1 MSSFSPSSP
10 SFVDFWIINRLKK
23 ENSVSL
29 VIMADE
35 YAKERNISKRSA
47 RRVLERHLKL
57 LIENGIV
64 ERLPTYPVSFKLKKL
79 PIQYLL
85 PQTKNFRLND
95 SFDLSLNNHNS
106 KTFELNANH
115 KQKLQ
120 ELRKKGLRVITLANA
135 FRQKGLLTAQHKV
148 SIRPGTREHSDIAF
162 LYKENVKEWDRSVMV
177 FMNDDEEFMITNVRT
192 RFNDEKKALWNYLKS
207 EKALKIAFKRHK
219 DAIMITLT
227 IPHIFPLVIPLENL
241 ENNGKIIGFI
251 PLQDSIITKL
261 KNNML
266 AWLRRIWKG
275 RKIETFTAY
284 EYHTDYNLH
293 IHILI
298 FGIPYLI
305 DWSRRMKG
313 KEALT
318 YYLDNYNIP
327 LPSELETKMKEGKLE
342 PKDKTLISK
351 HIFTALLDM
360 WLQKIL
366 VRFGSALKT
375 NLLQAYLEYKR
386 KEKIQGPINEIHRIR
401 KGKWK
406 GKPPKDAIEEYS
418 SGAAYRKVL
427 SPKQYVLKYVTKM
440 AYAIAQG
447 GNVEE
452 KDQAKVFGYWLF
464 GKRFN
469 SYSPSLLPKKKKE
482 LKIPYWHFVG
492 VFNQLDIPD
501 YVTDNL
507 ILDLT

>member
-1 MSSFSPSSP
+1 
-10 SFVDFWIINRLKK
+10 
-23 ENSVSL
+23 
-29 VIMADE
+29 MAED
-35 YAKERNISKRSA
+35 YAKERGISKRSA
-47 RRVLERHLKL
+47 RRVLERHLKAL
-57 LIENGIV
+57 VENGIV
-64 ERLPTYPVSFKLKKL
+64 ERLPTYPVCYKLKKL

-85 PQTKNFRLND
+85 PQTKNFRLNV
-95 SFDLSLNNHNS
+95 SFDLSLINHNS
-106 KTFELNANH
+106 KTLELNANQ

-162 LYKENVKEWDRSVMV
+162 LYNENVKEWDRSVMV
-177 FMNDDEEFMITNVRT
+177 FMNDDEEFMIMNVRT
-192 RFNDEKKALWNYLKS
+192 RFNDKKKAFMNLIKS
-207 EKALKIAFKRHK
+207 STALDNAFKK
-219 DAIMITLT
+219 YKNAIMITLT
-227 IPHIFPLVIPLENL
+227 IPHIFPLVYPIKQ
-241 ENNGKIIGFI
+241 NGKIIGFI
-251 PLQDSIITKL
+251 PLQDSILTQL
-261 KNNML
+261 KALMM
-266 AWLRRIWKG
+266 AWI
-275 RKIETFTAY
+275 RKMWNDRKVEVFTAY
-284 EYHTDYNLH
+284 EYHTDYTLHLH
-293 IHILI
+293 IYI
-298 FGIPYLI
+298 FGLPYLI
-305 DWSRRMKG
+305 DWNRKFGRK
-313 KEALT
+313 KEDALT
-318 YYLDNYNIP
+318 YYVRRYNIP
-327 LPSELETKMKEGKLE
+327 LPSDLETKMKEGKLE

-375 NLLQAYLEYKR
+375 NLLQAYLDYKR
-386 KEKIQGPINEIHRIR
+386 KEKLQGPINEIHRI
-401 KGKWK
+401 KNGKWK
-406 GKPPKDAIEEYS
+406 GKPPKDSVIEYS

-469 SYSPSLLPKKKKE
+469 SYSPSLLPKKKE
-482 LKIPYWHFVG
+482 VKIPYWHFVG